1 MLDCVD
7 VAFLP
12 DGILVQVPV
21 PSRMGATRLGGIDT
35 NKHRTRTAPAGVLA
49 LAVSPAGITVAALAA
64 NVRSL
69 TGQTEQDYTVRQAAY
84 DLRKLRGKQLV
95 VKPGRTRRY
104 QLPGQAPAPSPLARA
119 ARSGHRA
126 GRPRQPPAS
135 TATTRT
141 SATACA
147 PCSTSSAIKAAA

>member
-1 MLDCVD
+1 
-7 VAFLP
+7 
-12 DGILVQVPV
+12 
-21 PSRMGATRLGGIDT
+21 MGATRLGGIDT
-35 NKHRTRTAPAGVLA
+35 NRHRTRTALAGVLA
-49 LAVSPAGITVAALAA
+49 LAVSPAGITVADLAA

-104 QLPGQAPAPSPLARA
+104 QVPGRA
-119 ARSGHRA
+119 ARTIAPCSRCA
-126 GRPRQPPAS
+126 IRSSRRSSPASADPDRDGRPRQPPAS

-147 PCSTSSAIKAAA
+147 PALFNDLAINAAA